1 MAKKKKEKQRT
12 TPHRVALLEVPR
24 LPPEQRPPQRRV
36 RKLERVQGRGRPLAP
51 ALAPAEE
58 LEQGGA
64 DAVAEVLEPDGGGG
78 GMVFFF
84 WSEKRRK

>member
-1 MAKKKKEKQRT
+1 M
-12 TPHRVALLEVPR
+12 
-24 LPPEQRPPQRRV
+24 